1 MIDISKLTE
10 KDLCFMFDHTN
21 LKAFATT
28 ADITKLC
35 EEAKEYGFRM
45 VAINPLHTRLAS
57 WILKGSNVHVG
68 PCISFPL
75 GQNTIEEKGT
85 EVLMAISQGAD
96 EIDYVTNITAVKDG
110 HWDYVESEMTT
121 IADICRSAGV
131 LSKVIFENCY
141 LEKSEIEHLAKISLR
156 AKPDF
161 IKTST
166 GFGTGGATVEDVA
179 LMKQVVGDEVEVK
192 AAGGIR
198 DWKTCKAMIEAGASR
213 IGCSAGMQILEG
225 FRAERNG
232 K

>member
-110 HWDYVESEMTT
+110 NWDYVEREMTT

-156 AKPDF
+156 AKPGRHRRRC
-161 IKTST
+161 SSH
-166 GFGTGGATVEDVA
+166 
-179 LMKQVVGDEVEVK
+179 
-192 AAGGIR
+192 
-198 DWKTCKAMIEAGASR
+198 EAGCR
-213 IGCSAGMQILEG
+213 
-225 FRAERNG
+225 R
-232 K
+232 

>member
-1 MIDISKLTE
+1 MIDIGKLTE

-21 LKAFATT
+21 LKAFAST

-45 VAINPLHTRLAS
+45 VAINPLHTSLAAS
-57 WILKGSNVHVG
+57 ILKGSDVHVG

-75 GQNTIEEKGT
+75 GQNTIEEKCT
-85 EVLMAISQGAD
+85 EVLMSISQGAN

-110 HWDYVESEMTT
+110 NWDYVEREMRT
-121 IADICRSAGV
+121 IADICRAAGV
-131 LSKVIFENCY
+131 LTKVIFENCY
-141 LEKSEIEHLAKISLR
+141 LEKSEIEKLAKISLR

-179 LMKQVVGDEVEVK
+179 LMKQTVGDE
-192 AAGGIR
+192 G
-198 DWKTCKAMIEAGASR
+198 
-213 IGCSAGMQILEG
+213 
-225 FRAERNG
+225 
-232 K
+232 

>member
-35 EEAKEYGFRM
+35 EEAKEYGFRP
-45 VAINPLHTRLAS
+45 VAINPLHTRPAS
-57 WILKGSNVHVG
+57 LILKGSNVHVG

-110 HWDYVESEMTT
+110 NWDYVEREMTT

-179 LMKQVVGDEVEVK
+179 LMKQVVGDDVEVK

-225 FRAERNG
+225 FRAERS
-232 K
+232 

>member
-45 VAINPLHTRLAS
+45 VAINPLHTCLAS
-57 WILKGSNVHVG
+57 RILKGSSVHVG
-68 PCISFPL
+68 PCLSFPL
-75 GQNTIEEKGT
+75 GQNTIEEKGM

-110 HWDYVESEMTT
+110 NWDYVEREMTT

-141 LEKSEIEHLAKISLR
+141 LEKSEIEHLARISLR

-179 LMKQVVGDEVEVK
+179 LMKQVVGDDVEVK

-198 DWKTCKAMIEAGASR
+198 DWKTCKAMIVAGASR

-225 FRAERNG
+225 FRAERS
-232 K
+232 

>member
-10 KDLCFMFDHTN
+10 NDLCYMFDHTN

-35 EEAKEYGFRM
+35 EEAKEYGFHM
-45 VAINPLHTRLAS
+45 VAINPLHTCLAS
-57 WILKGSNVHVG
+57 RILKGSRVHVG
-68 PCISFPL
+68 PCISL
-75 GQNTIEEKGT
+75 
-85 EVLMAISQGAD
+85 
-96 EIDYVTNITAVKDG
+96 IDYVTNITAVKDG
-110 HWDYVESEMTT
+110 NWDYVEREMTT

-141 LEKSEIEHLAKISLR
+141 LEKSEIERLAKISLR

-179 LMKQVVGDEVEVK
+179 LMKQVVGDDVEVK

-198 DWKTCKAMIEAGASR
+198 DWKTCKAMIEAGATR

-225 FRAERNG
+225 FRAEKG
-232 K
+232 

>member
-28 ADITKLC
+28 ADITRLC

-57 WILKGSNVHVG
+57 LILKGSNVHVG

-96 EIDYVTNITAVKDG
+96 EID
-110 HWDYVESEMTT
+110 
-121 IADICRSAGV
+121 SAAQPA
-131 LSKVIFENCY
+131 C
-141 LEKSEIEHLAKISLR
+141 SLR
-156 AKPDF
+156 
-161 IKTST
+161 
-166 GFGTGGATVEDVA
+166 
-179 LMKQVVGDEVEVK
+179 
-192 AAGGIR
+192 
-198 DWKTCKAMIEAGASR
+198 
-213 IGCSAGMQILEG
+213 
-225 FRAERNG
+225 
-232 K
+232 

>member
-110 HWDYVESEMTT
+110 NWDYVEREMTT

-161 IKTST
+161 IKTSK
-166 GFGTGGATVEDVA
+166 GGGRHPRLED
-179 LMKQVVGDEVEVK
+179 LQGHD
-192 AAGGIR
+192 R
-198 DWKTCKAMIEAGASR
+198 SR
-213 IGCSAGMQILEG
+213 RVPHRLLGRHADP
-225 FRAERNG
+225 
-232 K
+232 

>member
-1 MIDISKLTE
+1 MIDINKLTE

-21 LKAFATT
+21 LKAFAST

-45 VAINPLHTRLAS
+45 VAINPLHTSLAAE
-57 WILKGSNVHVG
+57 ILKGSDVHVG

-75 GQNTIEEKGT
+75 GQNTIEEKCT

-110 HWDYVESEMTT
+110 NWDYVEREMRT
-121 IADICRSAGV
+121 IADICRAAGV
-131 LSKVIFENCY
+131 LTKVIFENCY
-141 LEKSEIEHLAKISLR
+141 LEKSEIEQLAKISLR

-179 LMKQVVGDEVEVK
+179 LMKQTVGDEVEVK

-213 IGCSAGMQILEG
+213 IEIG
-225 FRAERNG
+225 RAHV
-232 K
+232 